1 MKLTSAAPLLLLVLS
16 AAALPGE
23 ARFPPRLPSGRAVA
37 TAQSPEVLRGPPI
50 MTLLAGVRVAKAAPT
65 LDFLYYPCQTYRG
78 NPWSCW
84 GAGLAA
90 NGKYYSSIGDHSGAG
105 GACFLHVYDPVSKQ
119 LRELVDV
126 RKALGL
132 PKGGY
137 SPGMIAA
144 PLALG
149 SDGWLYA
156 ATCRIAGQQGF
167 DGDWVLRCDTQ
178 SGKAESVGRPVPR
191 HSLPCT
197 VLDPKRLILY
207 GGAVPMEGK
216 GDAAKFFAYDLK
228 ARRLLASCEG
238 GPTGALIFTPST
250 GRVYFVPGTHGPLAC
265 CDPGTGKVT
274 KLGVEI
280 GLRAATREL
289 PDGCVYT
296 VAQEGDAVIWRVKP
310 KANLVE
316 GIGSAVIGSQ
326 NYVAALDADPTGR
339 YLYYVPGANGGAE
352 RDGAPI
358 VQFDVRE
365 KSHKVIAFLYP
376 FLREKCGYIPV
387 GTLSLAVD
395 PKGDKEAL
403 ERGAAG
409 LALVFIG
416 RHASHPSPRAATGRN
431 QRG

>member
-1 MKLTSAAPLLLLVLS
+1 M
-16 AAALPGE
+16 
-23 ARFPPRLPSGRAVA
+23 A

-50 MTLLAGVRVAKAAPT
+50 MTLLAGVRVAKATPT

-84 GAGLAA
+84 GGGLAA
-90 NGKYYSSIGDHSGAG
+90 NGQYYSSIGDHNGAG
-105 GACFLHVYDPVSKQ
+105 GACFLYAYDPASKQ
-119 LRELVDV
+119 LRELADV

-132 PKGGY
+132 PKGSY

-144 PLALG
+144 PLARG

-156 ATCRIAGQQGF
+156 ATCRVAAGSGRQPF
-167 DGDWVLRCDTQ
+167 DGDWVFRCDPQ
-178 SGKAESVGRPVPR
+178 SGKAEAVGQPVAK

-207 GGAVPMEGK
+207 GGAVPADGR
-216 GDAAKFFAYDLK
+216 GDAAKFFAYGLK
-228 ARRLLASCEG
+228 AKRLLFSCDG

-250 GRVYFVPGTHGPLAC
+250 GRVYFVPGAQGPLSC
-265 CDPGTGKVT
+265 YDPDTGKVT

-296 VAQEGDAVIWRVKP
+296 VAPEGDAVLWRVNP

-326 NYVAALDADPTGR
+326 NYVAALDADPAGR

-358 VQFDVRE
+358 VQFDVQK

-376 FLREKCGYIPV
+376 FLKEKCGYIPV
-387 GTLSLAVD
+387 GTFSLAVD
-395 PKGDKEAL
+395 PRGDKVYVTWNGSFGAMKGRELVWDACAL
-403 ERGAAG
+403 SVIHIPESERQ
-409 LALVFIG
+409 
-416 RHASHPSPRAATGRN
+416 P
-431 QRG
+431 